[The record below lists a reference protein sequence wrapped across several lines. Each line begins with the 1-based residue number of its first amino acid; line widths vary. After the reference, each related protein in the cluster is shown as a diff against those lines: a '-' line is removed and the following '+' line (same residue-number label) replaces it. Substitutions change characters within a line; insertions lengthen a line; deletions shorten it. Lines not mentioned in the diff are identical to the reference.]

1 MVGKLGLALAVLAAA
16 TATWMSAAEA
26 QTKAQRCEIYA
37 RDAARATPTSTGL
50 ARGAARGAVVGSIS
64 GNAGRGAATGAAIGG
79 TRRVAQKS
87 RSYNSYFNECMSR

>member
-1 MVGKLGLALAVLAAA
+1 MARRLGLMLAVLAGA
-16 TATWMSAAEA
+16 TAALTFGAQA

-64 GNAGRGAATGAAIGG
+64 GNAGRGAATGAAVGG

-87 RSYNSYFNECMSR
+87 RSYNFYFNDCMSR